1 MGSTMK
7 SEMYE
12 GERMDSEID
21 RDVDELRSLMSRL
34 SEPAE
39 PHPAYWNNFL
49 LRVHERIEAE
59 TAPKRRAWW
68 SPALIWSSL
77 TGAAALVIVAA
88 VTGILPFGGT
98 DDPVASPAI
107 AEGGTGEVVIEKPV
121 ETTSDMDLVPMDQEM
136 ENLIAD
142 IDEVSTAADDHM
154 VLTSQDI
161 EMLDAIESGDD
172 DAILEAMMKE
182 DLVGI

>member
-1 MGSTMK
+1 MGRTMN
-7 SEMYE
+7 SDMYE
-12 GERMDSEID
+12 GSGMESEID
-21 RDVDELRSLMSRL
+21 RDVEELRSLMSRL
-34 SEPAE
+34 PEPDE

-49 LRVHERIEAE
+49 MRVHERIEAE

-77 TGAAALVIVAA
+77 TGAAALVVVAA

-98 DDPVASPAI
+98 DDPAVTPAI
-107 AEGGTGEVVIEKPV
+107 ADGGVGEVVIEKPV

-136 ENLIAD
+136 ESLIAD
-142 IDEVSTAADDHM
+142 IDELSNAADDHV
-154 VLTSQDI
+154 VLTSSEV

-172 DAILEAMMKE
+172 DAILQAVLSDEIAE
-182 DLVGI
+182 I